1 MTGAVVSMERRPAPP
16 APKANPVFGTAWRFR
31 RDPLR
36 CLQDF
41 VDEVGHAYRYRFFLN
56 FWGYVFVHPDHNQQI
71 LQDNYKNYTKSPHPT
86 FDLLLPLLGYG
97 LLSNDGESWLRQ
109 RRLVQPAFHRRQIMA
124 FAKTMTDAAE
134 RRFDRWEQAAREEKL
149 VSFDR
154 EMMELTFEIAGRT
167 MFSVD
172 LTEES
177 QEIGD
182 ILSELNQLFI
192 NMAME
197 PFSLYTLKMQF
208 LPRTRRIFRDI
219 GTLDQ
224 LIYAMIAQRR
234 EAEDPGSDLMGMLLA
249 ARDEETGLGMDEKQI
264 RDEVLTLL
272 IAGHETTALLM
283 TWLFY
288 CLGCNPDVEAQLH
301 DEVDRTL
308 NGRLPTFEDIPNLV
322 YTRQVVDETM
332 RVYPPAYALSRAC
345 NDADV
350 VGDFAVSPDSIITLS
365 PYITHRLPE
374 FWDEPDRFD
383 PERFTPAKSA
393 ARHRFAYIPFGAG
406 PRQCIGNGFALTE
419 GVLLAAAIAQRFRL
433 RIPEGYAAELSPQIT
448 LHPKGDMPL
457 RFVSRES

>member
-1 MTGAVVSMERRPAPP
+1 MTSAVVPMERRPAPP
-16 APKANPVFGTAWRFR
+16 SPKANPVLGTAWRFR

-41 VDEVGHAYRYRFFLN
+41 VAEVGTAYRYRFFLN
-56 FWGYVFVHPDHNQQI
+56 YWGYVFVHPDHYQQI
-71 LQDNYKNYTKSPHPT
+71 LLDNYNNYTKSPHPT

-97 LLSNDGESWLRQ
+97 LLTNDGESWLRQ
-109 RRLVQPAFHRRQIMA
+109 RRLVQPAFHRQQIQS
-124 FAKTMTDAAE
+124 FASTMTAAAE
-134 RRFDRWEQAAREEKL
+134 RRFSRWEEAAREEKL

-167 MFSVD
+167 LFSVD

-177 QEIGD
+177 QEFGEIT
-182 ILSELNQLFI
+182 SELNELFI

-197 PFSLYTLKMQF
+197 PFSLITLRMPF

-219 GTLDQ
+219 GKLDQ
-224 LIYAMIAQRR
+224 LIYAMIARRR
-234 EAEDPGSDLMGMLLA
+234 EADDPGNDLMGMLLA

-288 CLGCNPDVEAQLH
+288 CLGRNPEVEAQLH

-308 NGRLPTFEDIPNLV
+308 NGRLPTFEDIPKLV

-332 RVYPPAYALSRAC
+332 RVYPPAYALSRAG
-345 NDADV
+345 NSADV
-350 VGDFAVSPDSIITLS
+350 VGGYAIRPNSIITLS

-374 FWDEPDRFD
+374 FWRDPDRFD
-383 PERFTPAKSA
+383 PERFTPANNA

-419 GVLLAAAIAQRFRL
+419 GVLLAATIAQRFRL
-433 RIPEGYAAELSPQIT
+433 RIPEGYTAELSPQIT
-448 LHPKGDMPL
+448 LHPKGHLPL
-457 RFVSRES
+457 QFELR